1 MLFLLESM
9 CKVLFCRKKMSAWRV
24 KLDEVSIDS
33 FLVFCASFYEIA
45 FLKVGDIF
53 CSLALILVWSGSG
66 RGWRPSSCKSY
77 LLFFSTASGPKN
89 NFVKRS
95 LKRPMKVKKK
105 IPQMRGLTLTLSRYS
120 DPDVISIGNFQ
131 SLFITLMDF
140 VRFISTIIITKNT

>member
-1 MLFLLESM
+1 M
-9 CKVLFCRKKMSAWRV
+9 CKVVFCRKKMLAWRV

>member
-1 MLFLLESM
+1 M

>member
-1 MLFLLESM
+1 MRSTASESIRNGWFNLDWISQLIPPGSAGKKGCRPVLIRTPYFNWAEPNAKNYFNVFFMLFLLESM

-53 CSLALILVWSGSG
+53 CSLALILVWSESG

-77 LLFFSTASGPKN
+77 LLFFPTASGPKN
-89 NFVKRS
+89 NS
-95 LKRPMKVKKK
+95 
-105 IPQMRGLTLTLSRYS
+105 
-120 DPDVISIGNFQ
+120 
-131 SLFITLMDF
+131 
-140 VRFISTIIITKNT
+140 

>member
-1 MLFLLESM
+1 MKCQSTH
-9 CKVLFCRKKMSAWRV
+9 
-24 KLDEVSIDS
+24 

-66 RGWRPSSCKSY
+66 RGWRPSSCKSC

-89 NFVKRS
+89 NFVKSS

-105 IPQMRGLTLTLSRYS
+105 NTTNALINTN
-120 DPDVISIGNFQ
+120 VIEILRPRCNFDRQ
-131 SLFITLMDF
+131 FSEFIHNPY
-140 VRFISTIIITKNT
+140 RFCSFDINNYYNQEHIV